1 MNKYNSFVNSALS
14 AKLDSI
20 QGLRAL
26 AVLLVIAY
34 HYGFP
39 IKNGFIGVDV
49 FFVISGFVI
58 TQSLL
63 RNNTGSR
70 LQDLSNFYIK
80 RIARLFPA
88 FFVVFLFTMLAV
100 FLVYSPNVG
109 VQQNA
114 IKASL
119 GAMLALSN
127 FAIPQISGGY
137 FGASGESNPFLH
149 TWSLSVEEQFY
160 FIYPLLFFFIMWLT
174 KWNNSKKIQ
183 NLVIAFVIFF
193 SFSLTINIA
202 PFSKISSIGTLTYFA
217 PQARAW
223 EFLLGCIVAL
233 NPITG
238 KAPSKLH
245 LKILRFV
252 AIAVIILFS
261 ILFPFNADSSLFL
274 IVIPVASSALF
285 LAFCSSNLSG
295 ESQHT
300 DKQNIFTQTLVHLGN
315 LSYSLYLWHWPI
327 YVTGIIMFP
336 SHKLAVVLASIP
348 LTYAMSLLTYTYVET
363 RYNSLRIVSKKF
375 WVLALSVGQLISLAI
390 FFLMFTGVSRGW
402 NQDWALNTH
411 QVMNRGCD
419 AGLIDFE
426 KCNWGNKGASS
437 SIYVVGDSMSWAI
450 ADSVISSSLSEGL
463 GVQAIVRNGCSITES
478 TNTEGDPCTIW
489 RKKVTEILLD
499 KKPELVVIA
508 NSIGYPE
515 QDLLGMGS
523 LVTRLNTAG
532 IKVLFALTPPGGDE
546 YSGRRALAFRPGNL
560 DRSKQKPEDISLA
573 KYGLENYKNPKLFQ
587 VYDPA
592 VDLCNES
599 ICIIAKNGK
608 DFYTYGGH
616 FSVYANRVLEPK
628 IKTKIFEL
636 LRS

>member
-1 MNKYNSFVNSALS
+1 MNKYNSFVKSAHS

-39 IKNGFIGVDV
+39 VKNGFIGVDV

-63 RNNTGSR
+63 RNNTGSK
-70 LQDLSNFYIK
+70 LQDLGNFYIK

-114 IKASL
+114 IKGSL

-127 FAIPQISGGY
+127 FAIPRISGGY

-160 FIYPLLFFFIMWLT
+160 LIYPLLFFFLIWLT
-174 KWNNSKKIQ
+174 KRNNSKKIQ
-183 NLVIAFVIFF
+183 NLVIAFVILL
-193 SFSLTINIA
+193 SFSLTINLE

-233 NPITG
+233 NPLAG
-238 KAPSKLH
+238 KALDVLKPKL
-245 LKILRFV
+245 LRFV
-252 AIAVIILFS
+252 AIVVIVFFS
-261 ILFPFNADSSLFL
+261 ILMPFNADTSLFL

-285 LAFCSSNLSG
+285 LALCSSSLSG
-295 ESQHT
+295 ESQNT
-300 DKQNIFTQTLVHLGN
+300 DKQNPFTKSLVHLGD

-348 LTYAMSLLTYTYVET
+348 LTYVMSLMTYKYVET
-363 RYNSLRIVSKKF
+363 RFNALRIVSKKF
-375 WVLALSVGQLISLAI
+375 WVLALSVGQLISVAI

-426 KCNWGNKGASS
+426 KCNWGDQGASS
-437 SIYVVGDSMSWAI
+437 SIYLVGDSMSWAI
-450 ADSVISSSLSEGL
+450 ADSVINSSLSEGL

-489 RKKVTEILLD
+489 RKKVTELLLD
-499 KKPELVVIA
+499 KNPELVVIA

-515 QDLLGMGS
+515 QDLLGMGT

-532 IKVLFALTPPGGDE
+532 TKVLFILPPPGGDE
-546 YSGRRALAFRPGNL
+546 FSGRRALAFRPGDL
-560 DRSKQKPEDISLA
+560 DRSKQKPEDFSLT

-592 VDLCNES
+592 NDLCS
-599 ICIIAKNGK
+599 KSVCVIARNGK

-616 FSVYANRVLEPK
+616 FSVYANKVLEPK
-628 IKTKIFEL
+628 IKVKIFEL

>member
-1 MNKYNSFVNSALS
+1 MNKYNSFVKSTHS

-34 HYGFP
+34 HYGLP
-39 IKNGFIGVDV
+39 VKNGFIGVDV

-63 RNNTGSR
+63 RNNTGSK
-70 LQDLSNFYIK
+70 LQDLGNFYIK

-114 IKASL
+114 IKGSL

-127 FAIPQISGGY
+127 FAIPRISGGY

-160 FIYPLLFFFIMWLT
+160 FIYPLLFFFLIWLT
-174 KWNNSKKIQ
+174 KRNSSKKIQ
-183 NLVIAFVIFF
+183 NLVIAFVILF
-193 SFSLTINIA
+193 SFSLTINLE

-223 EFLLGCIVAL
+223 EFLFGCIVAL
-233 NPITG
+233 NPLTG
-238 KAPSKLH
+238 KALGKIKLK
-245 LKILRFV
+245 LLRLA
-252 AIAVIILFS
+252 AIVVIIFFS
-261 ILFPFNADSSLFL
+261 ILFPFNADTSLFL
-274 IVIPVASSALF
+274 IVIPVATSALF
-285 LAFCSSNLSG
+285 LALCCSSQSSESKNQDRQNLV
-295 ESQHT
+295 T
-300 DKQNIFTQTLVHLGN
+300 KTLVHLGD

-336 SHKLAVVLASIP
+336 SHKLGVVLASIP
-348 LTYAMSLLTYTYVET
+348 LTYALSLLTYTYVET
-363 RYNSLRIVSKKF
+363 RFNSIKIVSKKF
-375 WVLALSVGQLISLAI
+375 WVLALSVGQLISIFI
-390 FFLMFTGVSRGW
+390 FFFMFSGVSRGW

-419 AGLIDFE
+419 AGLIDFD
-426 KCNWGNKGASS
+426 KCNWGNKEEPS

-450 ADSVISSSLSEGL
+450 ADSVISAALSEGL
-463 GVQAIVRNGCSITES
+463 GVQAIVRNGCSITETTKS
-478 TNTEGDPCTIW
+478 ELDPCSIW
-489 RKKVTEILLD
+489 RKKVIEILLD
-499 KKPELVVIA
+499 RNPKLIVIT

-523 LVTRLNTAG
+523 LVTRLNAAG
-532 IKVLFALTPPGGDE
+532 IKVLFVLTPPGGDE
-546 YSGRRALAFRPGNL
+546 YSGRRALAFRPGDL
-560 DRSKQKPEDISLA
+560 DRSKQKPEEFSLG

-592 VDLCNES
+592 NDLCSKS
-599 ICIIAKNGK
+599 ICVIARNGK
-608 DFYTYGGH
+608 DFYTYGSH
-616 FSVYANRVLEPK
+616 FSVHANKVLEPK
-628 IKTKIFEL
+628 IKVKIFEL

>member
-1 MNKYNSFVNSALS
+1 MNKYNSFVKSTHS

-34 HYGFP
+34 HYGLP
-39 IKNGFIGVDV
+39 VKNGFIGVDV

-63 RNNTGSR
+63 RNNTGSK
-70 LQDLSNFYIK
+70 LQDLGNFYIK

-114 IKASL
+114 IKGSL

-127 FAIPQISGGY
+127 FAIPRISGGY

-160 FIYPLLFFFIMWLT
+160 LIYPLLFFFLIWLT
-174 KWNNSKKIQ
+174 KRNNSKKIQ
-183 NLVIAFVIFF
+183 NLVIAFVILL
-193 SFSLTINIA
+193 SFSLTINLE

-233 NPITG
+233 NPLAG
-238 KAPSKLH
+238 KALDVLKPKL
-245 LKILRFV
+245 LRFV
-252 AIAVIILFS
+252 AIVVIVFFS
-261 ILFPFNADSSLFL
+261 ILMPFNADTSLFL

-285 LAFCSSNLSG
+285 LALCSSSLSG
-295 ESQHT
+295 ESQNT
-300 DKQNIFTQTLVHLGN
+300 DKQNPFTKSLVHLGD

-348 LTYAMSLLTYTYVET
+348 LTYVMSLMTYKYVET
-363 RYNSLRIVSKKF
+363 RFNALRIVSKKF
-375 WVLALSVGQLISLAI
+375 WVLALSVGQLISVAI

-426 KCNWGNKGASS
+426 KCNWGDQGASS
-437 SIYVVGDSMSWAI
+437 SIYLVGDSMSWAI
-450 ADSVISSSLSEGL
+450 ADSVINSSLSEGL

-489 RKKVTEILLD
+489 RKKVTELLLD
-499 KKPELVVIA
+499 KNPELVVIA

-515 QDLLGMGS
+515 QDLLGMGT

-532 IKVLFALTPPGGDE
+532 TKVLFILPPPGGDE
-546 YSGRRALAFRPGNL
+546 FSGRRALAFRPGDL
-560 DRSKQKPEDISLA
+560 DRSKQKPEDFSLT

-592 VDLCNES
+592 NDLCS
-599 ICIIAKNGK
+599 KSVCVIARNGK

-616 FSVYANRVLEPK
+616 FSVYANKVLEPK
-628 IKTKIFEL
+628 IKVKIFEL
-636 LRS
+636 LRN

>member
-1 MNKYNSFVNSALS
+1 MNKYNSFVKSALS

-39 IKNGFIGVDV
+39 VKNGFIGVDV

-114 IKASL
+114 IKGSL

-127 FAIPQISGGY
+127 FAIPRISGGY

-160 FIYPLLFFFIMWLT
+160 LIYPLLFFFLIWLT
-174 KWNNSKKIQ
+174 KRNNSKKIQ
-183 NLVIAFVIFF
+183 NLVIAFVIIF
-193 SFSLTINIA
+193 SFLLTINIE

-233 NPITG
+233 NPLAG
-238 KAPSKLH
+238 KAHGKVRLKL
-245 LKILRFV
+245 LRIV
-252 AIAVIILFS
+252 AITVIILFS
-261 ILFPFNADSSLFL
+261 ILFPFNADTSLVL
-274 IVIPVASSALF
+274 IVIPVACSAVF
-285 LAFCSSNLSG
+285 LALCGSSQSS
-295 ESQHT
+295 ESQNQ
-300 DKQNIFTQTLVHLGN
+300 KIQNLLTKALVHLGN
-315 LSYSLYLWHWPI
+315 LSYSLYLWHWPV
-327 YVTGIIMFP
+327 YVTGMIMFP
-336 SHKLAVVLASIP
+336 SHKLAVVLASIS
-348 LTYAMSLLTYTYVET
+348 LTYLMSLLTYKHVET
-363 RYNSLRIVSKKF
+363 RFNALRIVSKKF
-375 WVLALSVGQLISLAI
+375 WILALSVGQLISVAI

-411 QVMNRGCD
+411 KVMSRGCD
-419 AGLIDFE
+419 SGDIDFE
-426 KCNWGNKGASS
+426 KCYWGDAKSS
-437 SIYVVGDSMSWAI
+437 GPIYLVGDSMSWAI
-450 ADSVISSSLSEGL
+450 ADSVIDVSLKEKIGTQTL
-463 GVQAIVRNGCSITES
+463 IRNACSITKS
-478 TNTEGDPCTIW
+478 LGTTDTPCTVW
-489 RKKVTEILLD
+489 REKVIGILLE
-499 KKPELVVIA
+499 KNPKLVIVA
-508 NSIGYPE
+508 NSNGYPE

-523 LVTRLNTAG
+523 LIRELNSGG
-532 IKVLFALTPPGGDE
+532 IKVLFILPPPGGDE
-546 YSGRRALAFRPGNL
+546 FSDRRALAFRAGNANRYLEKPETISL
-560 DRSKQKPEDISLA
+560 DR
-573 KYGLENYKNPKLFQ
+573 YGLEDYQNPNLFQ
-587 VYDPA
+587 VFDPSEN
-592 VDLCNES
+592 LCRES
-599 ICIIAKNGK
+599 VCVVAKDGK
-608 DFYTYGGH
+608 DYYTYGSH
-616 FSVYANRVLEPK
+616 LSVYANKVLEPV
-628 IKTKIFEL
+628 IRNRVLRL
-636 LRS
+636 LQN

>member
-1 MNKYNSFVNSALS
+1 MNKYNSFVKSALS

-39 IKNGFIGVDV
+39 VKNGFIGVDV

-114 IKASL
+114 IKGSL

-127 FAIPQISGGY
+127 FAIPRISGGY

-160 FIYPLLFFFIMWLT
+160 VIYPLLFFFLMWLT
-174 KWNNSKKIQ
+174 KRNNSKKIQ
-183 NLVIAFVIFF
+183 NLFIAFVILF
-193 SFSLTINIA
+193 SFSLTINIE
-202 PFSKISSIGTLTYFA
+202 PFSRISSIGTLTYFA

-233 NPITG
+233 NPLTG
-238 KAPSKLH
+238 KALDRMKL
-245 LKILRFV
+245 LRFL
-252 AIAVIILFS
+252 AIVVIVSFS
-261 ILFPFNADSSLFL
+261 ILFPFKADTSLFL
-274 IVIPVASSALF
+274 IVIPVASSTLF
-285 LAFCSSNLSG
+285 LAFCSSSLSSGSQNLD
-295 ESQHT
+295 T
-300 DKQNIFTQTLVHLGN
+300 QNIFTKALVHLGN

-336 SHKLAVVLASIP
+336 SHKPAVVLASI
-348 LTYAMSLLTYTYVET
+348 LMTYVTSLMTYKYVET
-363 RYNSLRIVSKKF
+363 RFNSLRIVSKKF
-375 WVLALSVGQLISLAI
+375 WVFALSVGQLISLAI

-411 QVMNRGCD
+411 HVMNRGCD
-419 AGLIDFE
+419 AGLIDFK
-426 KCNWGNKGASS
+426 KCKWGDPKAKS
-437 SIYVVGDSMSWAI
+437 SIYLVGDSMSWAI
-450 ADSVISSSLSEGL
+450 ADSIINTSLKEGL
-463 GVQAIVRNGCSITES
+463 SLQTLIRNGCPVIDLVPKIKDSCTEWRSEVISILFK
-478 TNTEGDPCTIW
+478 D
-489 RKKVTEILLD
+489 L
-499 KKPELVVIA
+499 PELVIIA
-508 NSIGYPE
+508 NDITYPAAE
-515 QDLLGMGS
+515 LSGTGE
-523 LVTRLNTAG
+523 LVKRLNDAK
-532 IKVLFALTPPGGDE
+532 IKVLFILPPRGGDTF
-546 YSGRRALAFRPGNL
+546 SGRRAIAFNPGGTN
-560 DRSKQKPEDISLA
+560 RSTRLLPPIDVNY
-573 KYGLENYKNPKLFQ
+573 YGLLRYQNEKFFSIYNPSNFLCKQ
-587 VYDPA
+587 DCASA
-592 VDLCNES
+592 V
-599 ICIIAKNGK
+599 NGK
-608 DFYTYGGH
+608 DYYNYTGH
-616 FSVYANRVLEPK
+616 LSVYANQVLEPSISK
-628 IKTKIFEL
+628 MTLGL
-636 LRS
+636 LENQ

>member
-1 MNKYNSFVNSALS
+1 MNKYNSFVKSAHF

-39 IKNGFIGVDV
+39 VKNGFIGVDV

-114 IKASL
+114 IKGSL

-127 FAIPQISGGY
+127 FAIPRISGGY

-160 FIYPLLFFFIMWLT
+160 VIYPLLFFFLIWLT
-174 KWNNSKKIQ
+174 KRNNSKKIQ
-183 NLVIAFVIFF
+183 NLFIAFVILF
-193 SFSLTINIA
+193 SFLLTINIE
-202 PFSKISSIGTLTYFA
+202 PFSKISSIGTLTYSA

-233 NPITG
+233 NPLAG
-238 KAPSKLH
+238 KALSNIRLKL
-245 LKILRFV
+245 LRIV

-261 ILFPFNADSSLFL
+261 ILFPFNADTSLFL
-274 IVIPVASSALF
+274 IVIPVASSAFF
-285 LAFCSSNLSG
+285 LALCSSSLSSG
-295 ESQHT
+295 SQNQDT
-300 DKQNIFTQTLVHLGN
+300 QNIFTKALVHLGN

-348 LTYAMSLLTYTYVET
+348 MTYVMSLLTYTYVET
-363 RYNSLRIVSKKF
+363 RFNALRIVSKKF
-375 WVLALSVGQLISLAI
+375 WVLALSVGQLISVAI

-411 QVMNRGCD
+411 EVMNRGCD

-437 SIYVVGDSMSWAI
+437 PIYVVGDSMSWAI

-478 TNTEGDPCTIW
+478 TNTESDPCTIW

-532 IKVLFALTPPGGDE
+532 IKVLFVLTPPGGDE

-560 DRSKQKPEDISLA
+560 DRNKQKPEDFSLA

-592 VDLCNES
+592 IDLCNES
-599 ICIIAKNGK
+599 VCVIAKNGK

-616 FSVYANRVLEPK
+616 FSVYAGKVLEPK
-628 IKTKIFEL
+628 IKAKFFKL

>member
-1 MNKYNSFVNSALS
+1 MNKYNSFVKSALS

-39 IKNGFIGVDV
+39 VKNGFIGVDV

-114 IKASL
+114 IKGSL

-127 FAIPQISGGY
+127 FAIPRISGGY

-160 FIYPLLFFFIMWLT
+160 FIYPLLFFFLIWLT
-174 KWNNSKKIQ
+174 KRNNSKKIQ
-183 NLVIAFVIFF
+183 NLVIAFVILF
-193 SFSLTINIA
+193 SFSLTINLE
-202 PFSKISSIGTLTYFA
+202 PFSRISSIGTPTYFA

-233 NPITG
+233 NPLGAKALGKLKPLRYVGIT
-238 KAPSKLH
+238 
-245 LKILRFV
+245 
-252 AIAVIILFS
+252 VIILFS
-261 ILFPFNADSSLFL
+261 ILFSFNADTSLFL

-285 LAFCSSNLSG
+285 LAIAGSDLSYP
-295 ESQHT
+295 SQNQSR
-300 DKQNIFTQTLVHLGN
+300 KRFFTKILVHLGD

-336 SHKLAVVLASIP
+336 NHGNIVVLGSIP
-348 LTYAMSLLTYTYVET
+348 LAYVASLLTYRYVET
-363 RYNSLRIVSKKF
+363 RFNSIKIVSKKF
-375 WVLALSVGQLISLAI
+375 WIATFTIGQVISVLI
-390 FFLMFTGVSRGW
+390 FFAMYTGVSRGW

-411 QVMNRGCD
+411 KVMNRGCD

-426 KCNWGNKGASS
+426 KCYWGDSKVTKSVF
-437 SIYVVGDSMSWAI
+437 VVGDSMSWAI
-450 ADSVISSSLSEGL
+450 ADSIIDSTINEGL
-463 GVQAIVRNGCSITES
+463 GIQALVSNGCSITEPKIR
-478 TNTEGDPCTIW
+478 TNDPCGVW
-489 RKKVTEILLD
+489 RAKVLSILLA
-499 KKPELVVIA
+499 KNPEMVIVA
-508 NSIGYPE
+508 NSIGYSE
-515 QDLLGMGS
+515 QDLLGMG
-523 LVTRLNTAG
+523 RLINTLNSKK
-532 IKVLFALTPPGGDE
+532 IKVIFILPPPGGDE
-546 YSGRRALAFRPGNL
+546 FSGRRSLAFRPGEANREK
-560 DRSKQKPEDISLA
+560 DRPEAINLA
-573 KYGLENYKNPKLFQ
+573 KYGLKNYQNPIFFQ

-592 VDLCNES
+592 TDLCSKSE
-599 ICIIAKNGK
+599 CIIARNAK
-608 DFYTYGGH
+608 DYYTYGGH
-616 FSVYANRVLEPK
+616 LSVYANKVLEPA
-628 IKTKIFEL
+628 IKKKIFEL
-636 LRS
+636 LSS

>member
-1 MNKYNSFVNSALS
+1 MNKYNSFVKSALP

-20 QGLRAL
+20 QRLRAL

-34 HYGFP
+34 HYDLP
-39 IKNGFIGVDV
+39 VKNGFIGVDV

-70 LQDLSNFYIK
+70 LEDLSNFYIK

-88 FFVVFLFTMLAV
+88 FFVVFVFTMLAV

-114 IKASL
+114 IKGSL

-127 FAIPQISGGY
+127 FAIPRISGGY

-160 FIYPLLFFFIMWLT
+160 FIYPLLFFFLIWLT
-174 KWNNSKKIQ
+174 KRNNSKKIQ
-183 NLVIAFVIFF
+183 NLVIVFIILF
-193 SFSLTINIA
+193 SFSLTINIE

-233 NPITG
+233 NPLTG
-238 KAPSKLH
+238 KDLDRMKL
-245 LKILRFV
+245 LRFL
-252 AIAVIILFS
+252 AVLVIFSFS
-261 ILFPFNADSSLFL
+261 ILFPFNADTSLFL

-285 LAFCSSNLSG
+285 LAFCGSSLSSG
-295 ESQHT
+295 SQNQDT
-300 DKQNIFTQTLVHLGN
+300 QNIFTKALVHLGN

-348 LTYAMSLLTYTYVET
+348 MTYAMSLLTYTYVET
-363 RYNSLRIVSKKF
+363 RFNSLRIVSKKF
-375 WVLALSVGQLISLAI
+375 WVLALSVGQLISVAI
-390 FFLMFTGVSRGW
+390 FFLMFTGVSKGW
-402 NQDWALNTH
+402 KQDWALNTH

-426 KCNWGNKGASS
+426 KCNWSNKEASS

-499 KKPELVVIA
+499 KNPELVVIA

-523 LVTRLNTAG
+523 LVSRLNTAG
-532 IKVLFALTPPGGDE
+532 IKVLFVLTPPGGDE

-560 DRSKQKPEDISLA
+560 DRSKQKPEDFSLA
-573 KYGLENYKNPKLFQ
+573 KYGLEKYKNPKLFQ

-592 VDLCNES
+592 NDLCSNS
-599 ICIIAKNGK
+599 ICVIAKNGK

-616 FSVYANRVLEPK
+616 LSVYANKVLEPK
-628 IKTKIFEL
+628 IKAKIFEL

>member
-1 MNKYNSFVNSALS
+1 MNKYNSFVKSTHS

-34 HYGFP
+34 HYGLP
-39 IKNGFIGVDV
+39 VKNGFIGVDV

-63 RNNTGSR
+63 RNNTGSK
-70 LQDLSNFYIK
+70 LQDLGNFYIK

-114 IKASL
+114 IKGSL

-127 FAIPQISGGY
+127 FAIPRISGGY

-160 FIYPLLFFFIMWLT
+160 LIYPLLFFFLIWLT
-174 KWNNSKKIQ
+174 KRNNSKKIQ
-183 NLVIAFVIFF
+183 NLVIAFVILL
-193 SFSLTINIA
+193 SFSLTINLE

-233 NPITG
+233 NPLAG
-238 KAPSKLH
+238 KALDVLKPKL
-245 LKILRFV
+245 LRFV
-252 AIAVIILFS
+252 AIVVIVFFS
-261 ILFPFNADSSLFL
+261 ILMPFNADTSLFL

-285 LAFCSSNLSG
+285 LALCSSSLSG
-295 ESQHT
+295 ESQNT
-300 DKQNIFTQTLVHLGN
+300 DKQNPFTKSLVHLGD

-348 LTYAMSLLTYTYVET
+348 LTYLMSLMTYKYVET
-363 RYNSLRIVSKKF
+363 RFNALRIVSKKF
-375 WVLALSVGQLISLAI
+375 WVLALSVGQLISVAI

-426 KCNWGNKGASS
+426 KCNWGDQGASS
-437 SIYVVGDSMSWAI
+437 SIYLVGDSMSWAI
-450 ADSVISSSLSEGL
+450 ADSVINSSLSEGL

-489 RKKVTEILLD
+489 RKKVTELLLD
-499 KKPELVVIA
+499 KNPELVVIA

-515 QDLLGMGS
+515 QDLLGMGT

-532 IKVLFALTPPGGDE
+532 TKVLFILPPPGGDE
-546 YSGRRALAFRPGNL
+546 FSGRRALAFRPGDL
-560 DRSKQKPEDISLA
+560 DRSKQKPEDFSLT

-592 VDLCNES
+592 NDLCS
-599 ICIIAKNGK
+599 KSVCVIARNGK

-616 FSVYANRVLEPK
+616 FSVYANKVLEPK
-628 IKTKIFEL
+628 IKVKIFEL
-636 LRS
+636 LRN

>member
-1 MNKYNSFVNSALS
+1 MNKYNSFVKSTHS

-39 IKNGFIGVDV
+39 VKNGFIGVDV

-63 RNNTGSR
+63 RNNTGSK
-70 LQDLSNFYIK
+70 LQDLGNFYIK

-114 IKASL
+114 IKGSL

-127 FAIPQISGGY
+127 FAIPRISGGY

-160 FIYPLLFFFIMWLT
+160 LIYPLLFFFLIWLT
-174 KWNNSKKIQ
+174 KRNNSKKIQ
-183 NLVIAFVIFF
+183 NLVTAIVILL
-193 SFSLTINIA
+193 SFSLTINLE

-233 NPITG
+233 NPLAG
-238 KAPSKLH
+238 KALGVLKPKL
-245 LKILRFV
+245 LRFI
-252 AIAVIILFS
+252 AIVVIVFFS
-261 ILFPFNADSSLFL
+261 ILMPFNADTSLFL

-285 LAFCSSNLSG
+285 LALCSSSLSG
-295 ESQHT
+295 ESQNT
-300 DKQNIFTQTLVHLGN
+300 DKQNPFTKSLVHLGD

-348 LTYAMSLLTYTYVET
+348 LTYVMSLMTYKYVET
-363 RYNSLRIVSKKF
+363 RFNALRIVSKKF

-419 AGLIDFE
+419 AGLIDFK
-426 KCNWGNKGASS
+426 KCNWGDRGASS
-437 SIYVVGDSMSWAI
+437 SIYLVGDSMSWAI
-450 ADSVISSSLSEGL
+450 ADSVIDSSLSEGL

-489 RKKVTEILLD
+489 RKKVTELLLD
-499 KKPELVVIA
+499 KNPELVVIA

-515 QDLLGMGS
+515 QDLLGMGT

-532 IKVLFALTPPGGDE
+532 TKVLFILPPPGGDE
-546 YSGRRALAFRPGNL
+546 FSGRRALAFRPGDL
-560 DRSKQKPEDISLA
+560 DRSKQKPEDFSLT

-592 VDLCNES
+592 NDLCS
-599 ICIIAKNGK
+599 KSVCVIARNGK

-616 FSVYANRVLEPK
+616 FSVYANKVLEPK
-628 IKTKIFEL
+628 IKVKIFEL

>member
-1 MNKYNSFVNSALS
+1 MNKYNSFVKSAHS

-39 IKNGFIGVDV
+39 VKNGFIGVDV

-63 RNNTGSR
+63 RNNTGSK
-70 LQDLSNFYIK
+70 LQDLGNFYIK

-114 IKASL
+114 IKGSL

-127 FAIPQISGGY
+127 FAIPRISGGY
-137 FGASGESNPFLH
+137 FGVSGESNPFLH

-160 FIYPLLFFFIMWLT
+160 LIYPLLFFFLIWLT
-174 KWNNSKKIQ
+174 KRNNSKKIQ
-183 NLVIAFVIFF
+183 NLVIAFVILL
-193 SFSLTINIA
+193 SFSLTINLEL
-202 PFSKISSIGTLTYFA
+202 FSKISSIGTLTYFA
-217 PQARAW
+217 PQVRAW

-233 NPITG
+233 NPLAGNALDIL
-238 KAPSKLH
+238 KSKL
-245 LKILRFV
+245 LGFV
-252 AIAVIILFS
+252 AIVVIVFFS
-261 ILFPFNADSSLFL
+261 ILIPFNADTSLFL

-285 LAFCSSNLSG
+285 LALCSSSLSR
-295 ESQHT
+295 ESQNT
-300 DKQNIFTQTLVHLGN
+300 DKQNPFTKILVRIGD

-336 SHKLAVVLASIP
+336 SHKLAVVLVSIP

-363 RYNSLRIVSKKF
+363 SFNSIRIVSKKF
-375 WVLALSVGQLISLAI
+375 WVLALSVGQLISVVI

-419 AGLIDFE
+419 AGLIDFK
-426 KCNWGNKGASS
+426 KCNWGNTGASS

-463 GVQAIVRNGCSITES
+463 GVQAIVRNGCSITETTKS
-478 TNTEGDPCTIW
+478 EGDPCTIW

-499 KKPELVVIA
+499 KNPKLIVIA
-508 NSIGYPE
+508 NSIGYPD

-523 LVTRLNTAG
+523 LVTRLNAAG
-532 IKVLFALTPPGGDE
+532 IKVLFVLTPPGGDE
-546 YSGRRALAFRPGNL
+546 YSGRRALAFRPGDL
-560 DRSKQKPEDISLA
+560 DRSKQKPEDFSLT

-592 VDLCNES
+592 NDLCSKNV
-599 ICIIAKNGK
+599 CVIARNGK

-616 FSVYANRVLEPK
+616 FSVYANKVLEPK
-628 IKTKIFEL
+628 IKVKIFEL

>member
-1 MNKYNSFVNSALS
+1 MNKYNSFVKSAHL

-39 IKNGFIGVDV
+39 VKNGFIGVDV

-63 RNNTGSR
+63 RNNTGSK
-70 LQDLSNFYIK
+70 LQDLGNFYIK

-88 FFVVFLFTMLAV
+88 FFVVFLFTMLTV

-114 IKASL
+114 IKGSL

-127 FAIPQISGGY
+127 FAIPRISGGY

-160 FIYPLLFFFIMWLT
+160 FIYPLLFFFLIWLT
-174 KWNNSKKIQ
+174 KRNNSKKIQ
-183 NLVIAFVIFF
+183 NLVIAFVILL
-193 SFSLTINIA
+193 SFSLTINLE

-233 NPITG
+233 NPLAG
-238 KAPSKLH
+238 KALDVLKPKL
-245 LKILRFV
+245 LRFV
-252 AIAVIILFS
+252 AIVVIVFFS
-261 ILFPFNADSSLFL
+261 ILMPFNADTSLFL

-285 LAFCSSNLSG
+285 LALCSSSLSG
-295 ESQHT
+295 ESQNT
-300 DKQNIFTQTLVHLGN
+300 DKQNPFTKSLVHLGD

-348 LTYAMSLLTYTYVET
+348 LTYLMSLMTYKYVET
-363 RYNSLRIVSKKF
+363 RFNALRIVSKKF
-375 WVLALSVGQLISLAI
+375 WVLALSVGQLISVAI

-426 KCNWGNKGASS
+426 KCNWGDQGASS
-437 SIYVVGDSMSWAI
+437 SIYLVGDSMSWAI
-450 ADSVISSSLSEGL
+450 ADSVINSSLSEGL

-489 RKKVTEILLD
+489 RKKVTELLLD
-499 KKPELVVIA
+499 KNPELVVIA

-515 QDLLGMGS
+515 QDLLGMGT

-532 IKVLFALTPPGGDE
+532 TKVLFILPPPGGDE
-546 YSGRRALAFRPGNL
+546 FSGRRALAFRPGDL
-560 DRSKQKPEDISLA
+560 DRSKQKPEDFSLT

-592 VDLCNES
+592 NDLCS
-599 ICIIAKNGK
+599 KSVCVIARNGK

-616 FSVYANRVLEPK
+616 FSVYANKVLEPK
-628 IKTKIFEL
+628 IKVKIFEL
-636 LRS
+636 LRN

>member
-1 MNKYNSFVNSALS
+1 MNKYNSFVKSTHS

-34 HYGFP
+34 HYGLP
-39 IKNGFIGVDV
+39 VKNGFIGVDV
-49 FFVISGFVI
+49 FFAISGFVI

-63 RNNTGSR
+63 RNNTGSK
-70 LQDLSNFYIK
+70 LQDLGNFYIK

-114 IKASL
+114 IKGSL

-127 FAIPQISGGY
+127 FAIPRISGGY

-160 FIYPLLFFFIMWLT
+160 LIYPLLFFFLIWLT
-174 KWNNSKKIQ
+174 KRNNSKKIQ
-183 NLVIAFVIFF
+183 NLVTAIVILL
-193 SFSLTINIA
+193 SFSLTINLE

-233 NPITG
+233 NPLAG
-238 KAPSKLH
+238 KALGVLKPKL
-245 LKILRFV
+245 LRFI
-252 AIAVIILFS
+252 AIVVIVFFS
-261 ILFPFNADSSLFL
+261 ILMPFNADTSLFL

-285 LAFCSSNLSG
+285 LALCSSSLSG
-295 ESQHT
+295 ESQNT
-300 DKQNIFTQTLVHLGN
+300 DKQNPFTKSLVHLGD

-348 LTYAMSLLTYTYVET
+348 LTYVMSLMTYKYVET
-363 RYNSLRIVSKKF
+363 RFNALRIVSKKF

-419 AGLIDFE
+419 AGLIDFK
-426 KCNWGNKGASS
+426 KCNWGDRGASS
-437 SIYVVGDSMSWAI
+437 SIYLVGDSMSWAI
-450 ADSVISSSLSEGL
+450 ADSVIDSSLSEGL

-489 RKKVTEILLD
+489 RKKVTELLLD
-499 KKPELVVIA
+499 KNPELVVIA

-515 QDLLGMGS
+515 QDLLGMGT

-532 IKVLFALTPPGGDE
+532 TKVLFILPPPGGDE
-546 YSGRRALAFRPGNL
+546 FSGRRALAFRPGDL
-560 DRSKQKPEDISLA
+560 DRSKQKPEDFSLT

-592 VDLCNES
+592 NDLCS
-599 ICIIAKNGK
+599 KSVCVIARNGK

-616 FSVYANRVLEPK
+616 FSVYANKVLEPK
-628 IKTKIFEL
+628 IKVKIFEL